1 MRRSANQPVNAV
13 IYARYSSHS
22 QTEQSIEGQLHDAYE
37 FAAREGYTII
47 GEYIDRAISGRS
59 DDRPDFQRMIAD
71 APKKQFSVVIVWKL
85 DRFARN
91 RYDSAINKAK
101 LKKYG
106 MRVVSVKE
114 NITDSP
120 EGIIL
125 EGLLESMAEYYSANL
140 SVNIK
145 RGQRE
150 TIAKGRYCGGTIPYG
165 YKAIDGKLVEDE
177 KTAWVIRFVF
187 DQYAQGVPMKEIV
200 ETLRQRG
207 VKGRRGGPLG
217 YGSFADALKNPAY
230 IGQFT
235 YNGQIVPDVSQR
247 LIEDDTFYKVQE
259 RLKATARAPAA
270 QKAKVEYLLQGK
282 AFCGHCGASMVG
294 ESGKG
299 RSGSRYY
306 YYSCADRKKHHTCKK
321 SNEKKDFVEWYVVE
335 QTAEF
340 VLTPIRTEA
349 IAKAVVEEYKKEF
362 GGDKTAEL
370 EKAVRRI
377 DKELDALVDA
387 IPDTSK
393 SARPRIYSKMESLE
407 AQKADLE
414 IDIAKLRIAQGIQL
428 TEEEVRAWLRQF
440 CKGDPLDEEFRKRII
455 DVFINSVYLYDN
467 RVIVF
472 YSIKGGKQISYIDLI
487 ESDAAAEYNVSDL
500 NRSAPPARKT
510 LVNQGFF
517 YVLIRFDSIVMALF
531 YPLF

>member
-1 MRRSANQPVNAV
+1 MKRAAKQTVNAV
-13 IYARYSSHS
+13 IYARYSSHN
-22 QTEQSIEGQLHDAYE
+22 QTEQSIEGQLHDAYD
-37 FAAREGYTII
+37 FAAREGYTIV

-71 APKKQFSVVIVWKL
+71 AAKKQFSVVIVWKL

-101 LKKYG
+101 LKKHG
-106 MRVVSVKE
+106 VRVVSVKE

-150 TIAKGRYCGGTIPYG
+150 TIAKGRYCGGTVPYG
-165 YKAIDGKLVEDE
+165 YKAVDGKLVEDE
-177 KTAWVIRFVF
+177 KTAWVVRYVF
-187 DQYAQGVPMKEIV
+187 DQYAQGVPMKEIISS
-200 ETLRQRG
+200 LQDRG
-207 VKGRRGGPLG
+207 VKGRYGGSLR
-217 YGSFADALKNPAY
+217 YGSFADVLKNPAY

-235 YNGQIVPDVSQR
+235 YSGQVVSGVSQR
-247 LIEDDTFYKVQE
+247 LIEDDVFYKVQE

-299 RSGSRYY
+299 RNGVRYY
-306 YYSCADRKKHHTCKK
+306 YYSCADRKKKHTCKK
-321 SNEKKDFVEWYVVE
+321 ANEKKDFIEWYVVE
-335 QTAEF
+335 QTAEY

-349 IAKAVVEEYKKEF
+349 IAKAVVEEYRKEF

-387 IPDTSK
+387 IPDTPK
-393 SARPRIYSKMESLE
+393 SARPRIYSKMEALE

-414 IDIAKLRIAQGIQL
+414 IDIAKLRIAQGIQFS
-428 TEEEVRAWLRQF
+428 EEEVRAWLRQF

-455 DVFINSVYLYDN
+455 DVFINAVYLYDD

-472 YSIKGGKQISYIDLI
+472 YNIRGGKQVSYIDLI

-500 NRSAPPARKT
+500 NGSAPPFPFKSEPQYIF
-510 LVNQGFF
+510 VNGVFGCVF
-517 YVLIRFDSIVMALF
+517 WKRETM
-531 YPLF
+531 